1 MSAATNS
8 TRTAPAR
15 DVLAR
20 LHAEAKGD
28 RLRFLGFLPK
38 LAAGLAQR
46 KKFWDVMTPAAM
58 KDVYMPVNPDQGQLL
73 YLTARALGA
82 QSVVEFGTSF
92 GISALYL
99 GAAARDNGG
108 QVVTTEIEPNKIET
122 ATRNIREAGLDD
134 VVRLLPGD
142 VMKTLADHPGPIDLL
157 FLDGWN
163 ALYLP
168 LMNMLGPRLRP
179 GAVLLVDNA
188 SFPGVKAFLASVHT
202 SRGFVTTLI
211 ESDKGAMELGTFVGP
226 WERFA

>member
-1 MSAATNS
+1 MNS
-8 TRTAPAR
+8 LLDLRVQQT
-15 DVLAR
+15 LAR
-20 LHAEAKGD
+20 LHAAADGD
-28 RLRFLGFLPK
+28 GPRI
-38 LAAGLAQR
+38 AVGLAR
-46 KKFWDVMTPAAM
+46 SLGHGLKPHHM
-58 KDVYMPVNPDQGQLL
+58 KDAYIAVSRGQGRLL
-73 YLTARALGA
+73 YALARSAVA
-82 QSVVEFGTSF
+82 KNIVEFGTSF

-142 VMKTLADHPGPIDLL
+142 VMNTLADHPGPIDLL

-163 ALYLP
+163 DLYLP

-226 WERFA
+226 WEPFA